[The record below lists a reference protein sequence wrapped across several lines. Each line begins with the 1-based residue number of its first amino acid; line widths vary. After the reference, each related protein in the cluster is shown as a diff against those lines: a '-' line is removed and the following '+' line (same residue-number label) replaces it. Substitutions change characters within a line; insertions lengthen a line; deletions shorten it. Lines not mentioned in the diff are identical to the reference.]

1 MKSCAET
8 FFEVGTVG
16 RSVQL
21 EHDGLL
27 PTWPGDTPTM
37 EEELLFNICSDQ
49 ESPG

>member
-1 MKSCAET
+1 M
-8 FFEVGTVG
+8 GTVG

-27 PTWPGDTPTM
+27 PTWPGTLKHDTV
-37 EEELLFNICSDQ
+37 EEELMFNVYSDK

>member
-8 FFEVGTVG
+8 CFEVGTVG

-27 PTWPGDTPTM
+27 PTWPGTP
-37 EEELLFNICSDQ
+37 EELLFNICSDQ